1 MSVWSVT
8 SKDQSTGLM
17 ERWEK
22 AGTYQFAYRLSS
34 NPLGNAAIPTNTW
47 TRAGRYGIFYK
58 WVDQVTGAFQ
68 FRLPSDPPA

>member
-34 NPLGNAAIPTNTW
+34 NPLGVTAATAGVW
-47 TRAGRYGIFYK
+47 TRGQKYGLYYK
-58 WVDQVTGAFQ
+58 WTHCNGAFQ
-68 FRLPSDPPA
+68 YRLPNDPVT